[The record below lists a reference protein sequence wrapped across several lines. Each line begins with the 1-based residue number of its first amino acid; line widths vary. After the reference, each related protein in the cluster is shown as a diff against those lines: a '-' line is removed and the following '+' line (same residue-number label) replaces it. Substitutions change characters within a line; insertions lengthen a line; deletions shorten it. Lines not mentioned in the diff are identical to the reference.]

1 MRAGGSPT
9 VERCL
14 GQRGS
19 SFLGDQ
25 GANPWEQIGFE
36 VVALAEIVS
45 TEGNVYW
52 RVCLQNFL
60 SLFRVT
66 LSSVKFTITYIR
78 FFMGTLIE

>member
-1 MRAGGSPT
+1 MRAGGSLT
-9 VERCL
+9 VEGSL

-19 SFLGDQ
+19 SFLGVQ

-45 TEGNVYW
+45 TESNVYR

-60 SLFRVT
+60 SLSRVT
-66 LSSVKFTITYIR
+66 LSPVKFTITYIR
-78 FFMGTLIE
+78 FFMGTLTE

>member
-9 VERCL
+9 VEGSL
-14 GQRGS
+14 GQRGNF
-19 SFLGDQ
+19 FLGVQ

-45 TEGNVYW
+45 TESNVYR

-60 SLFRVT
+60 SLIRVT
-66 LSSVKFTITYIR
+66 LIAVKFTVTYIR
-78 FFMGTLIE
+78 LFMGTLIE